1 MPDLDFLDRLHKT
14 YFDPIISKITETLI
28 LDKYHPSNTRT
39 RTLCRILLDRR
50 NKIHRAEKSNDRLTR
65 NALLYLN
72 HHFNILQRNKNN
84 NNNRYQFNVTV
95 IYHFE
100 DLILS
105 LEVYQEMGY
114 STEEILNLVQKLKE
128 EYITFKLNCL
138 DLSNLNNFS
147 GINSS
152 EYDDSIASSSQ
163 DDNSTA
169 SSSQYDDSIA
179 RSSQYD
185 SSSIASSSQ
194 DNDSRA
200 SSYQYDSR
208 ASSYQYDSST
218 ANSSQYDPSIA
229 SSSQYDSST
238 ASSSQYDSSTAN
250 SSQYDS
256 SKDNSISLVS
266 NPFSVNNPFSFD
278 NLSVNNS
285 SGYFS
290 LFNSSLSLFNV
301 PMGSSCN
308 FTSSIKNYVGAKPYI
323 PDGTV
328 IPNRINANRKIDSE
342 KEAKIK
348 WRTLMHNIATI
359 DWFKKHGYKNNIRS
373 YIILLLYGSK
383 RDKFVCRI
391 TGFKGSK
398 TKCYFYHDQYERYID
413 TECII
418 YLMRPLNNSL
428 PKRINSNN

>member
-114 STEEILNLVQKLKE
+114 STEEIINLVQKLKE

-138 DLSNLNNFS
+138 DIPNLNNFS

-152 EYDDSIASSSQ
+152 EYDSS
-163 DDNSTA
+163 TT
-169 SSSQYDDSIA
+169 SSSQYYS
-179 RSSQYD
+179 
-185 SSSIASSSQ
+185 
-194 DNDSRA
+194 
-200 SSYQYDSR
+200 
-208 ASSYQYDSST
+208 
-218 ANSSQYDPSIA
+218 SIA

-238 ASSSQYDSSTAN
+238 ASSSQYDSSTASSSQYDSSTAS

-266 NPFSVNNPFSFD
+266 NPFSLNNPFSFD

-285 SGYFS
+285 SNYPT
-290 LFNSSLSLFNV
+290 LFNSSLNLFNV

-308 FTSSIKNYVGAKPYI
+308 FTSSIKNYVDAKPYI
-323 PDGTV
+323 PADTV
-328 IPNRINANRKIDSE
+328 IPNITNATHQIDSE
-342 KEAKIK
+342 QEAKIK
-348 WRTLMHNIATI
+348 WKTPLHNIATI
-359 DWFKKHGYKNNIRS
+359 HWYKKNGYKNNIRS

-383 RDKFVCRI
+383 HNKFVCRI
-391 TGFKGSK
+391 TGFKGNR
-398 TKCYFYHDQYERYID
+398 TKCYFYHDQCEHYID

-418 YLMRPLNNSL
+418 YLMRQFNSSS
-428 PKRINSNN
+428 PNRINSNN

>member
-72 HHFNILQRNKNN
+72 HHFNVLQHNKNN
-84 NNNRYQFNVTV
+84 NKYQFNVTV

-105 LEVYQEMGY
+105 LKVYQEMGY

-208 ASSYQYDSST
+208 ASSY
-218 ANSSQYDPSIA
+218 
-229 SSSQYDSST
+229 
-238 ASSSQYDSSTAN
+238 QYDSSTAN

-383 RDKFVCRI
+383 HNKFVCRI
-391 TGFKGSK
+391 TGFKGNR
-398 TKCYFYHDQYERYID
+398 TKCYFYHDQCEHYID

-418 YLMRPLNNSL
+418 YLMRQFNSSS
-428 PKRINSNN
+428 PNRINSNN